1 MHLSC
6 LTFIA
11 ENISYQEV
19 NAKRVLEVG
28 SQDVNGSVRCIF
40 NLLNPREYI
49 GVDIEKG
56 KGVDVVCPSEKLV
69 EMFGE
74 NSFDIVVSTEM
85 LEHVLTW
92 KTAVSNLKRV
102 AKPNGHL
109 FVTTRSYGFGYHAYP
124 YDFWRYEF
132 EDFQEIF
139 DDTQIIKLEKDFKA
153 PGVFLKAV
161 KPENFIE
168 RDLSYMSLYATVI
181 GRKVQSL
188 DMESLEFRTK
198 MELILLKQKRKERRK
213 LLKAKRKHLK
223 KQIYEFLHLSKK
235 PCQS

>member
-1 MHLSC
+1 MHLSS

-11 ENISYQEV
+11 ENISYQEI
-19 NAKRVLEVG
+19 NGKRVLEVG
-28 SQDVNGSVRCIF
+28 SQDINGSVRCIF
-40 NLLNPREYI
+40 NLLNPCEYI
-49 GVDIEKG
+49 GVDMEKG

-102 AKPNGHL
+102 VKPNGCL
-109 FVTTRSYGFGYHAYP
+109 LVTTRSHGFKYHGYP
-124 YDFWRYEF
+124 FDFWRYEL

-139 DDTQIIKLEKDFKA
+139 ADTQIVKIEKDFEP

-161 KPENFIE
+161 KPENFAE
-168 RDLSYMSLYATVI
+168 KNLQYMHLYAIVLD
-181 GRKVQSL
+181 RKVPSL
-188 DMESLEFRTK
+188 DVESREYRK
-198 MELILLKQKRKERRK
+198 KINRILVREKRKKNHK
-213 LLKAKRKHLK
+213 LLKAKRKHLEK
-223 KQIYEFLHLSKK
+223 RIYEFLHLSKNYV
-235 PCQS
+235 QS